1 MKESTHWDIGNGEAT
16 NAWTDHHWIPSG
28 VLLSEARTSLLNTLH
43 VQKVADNWM
52 PSIIPQYIFKEILS
66 IHPHRANN

>member
-16 NAWTDHHWIPSG
+16 NAWTDHHWIPSR

-43 VQKVADNWM
+43 VQKVADLAKDNGD
-52 PSIIPQYIFKEILS
+52 
-66 IHPHRANN
+66 